1 MKTSDDLMSFK
12 FRRRA
17 EEDKLGAD
25 IIDECRVQLMMKF
38 RFLDLALW
46 RMELSP
52 MRVDSRYPLA
62 TDGSKV
68 SYESLRVIGRF
79 QNSFE
84 ESVRDYLHLI
94 MHCIFRHPFNEEH
107 GNKEA
112 WGLTCDIVVE
122 NAVMDMCGSRFES
135 PDDPARRQ
143 ALSEIR
149 LIAGSLLPNKV
160 YHVVKGLIQT
170 PEGQH
175 FHGMGKSTLNE
186 WRSLFERDEH
196 GMWPVNNDGGG
207 TFHDP
212 DATEEVSE
220 DNDQPDFQP
229 DSIQANSPDTDDAQS
244 GGEADEQT
252 MDDAP
257 QPTDDDSAPEE
268 ESPDGEPEDADRET
282 DQNVDDKDD
291 SSQDEKEWEE
301 IAKQVEM
308 SLETFAR
315 EWGEEAGSLM
325 EALAFAN
332 RKRYSY
338 DDFLRK
344 FMTVT
349 EQMQLNM
356 DEFDY
361 VYYTFGLETYG
372 NMPLIEPLEYK
383 ESESIRDFVIAIDT
397 SESVSGELVKSFVE
411 HTFSILKSS
420 EDRLREVNIHVI
432 QCDSKVQ
439 SDVRIRESA
448 DVKRMM
454 ENFQVRGFGG
464 TDFRPVFDYIG
475 MLQRRGEL
483 TDLKGV
489 IYFTDGLGQFPE
501 KTPDY
506 DVAFVFVEDEGRELP
521 PVPPWAMKIVLTSD
535 EVERTVN
542 VASKEGKR

>member
-1 MKTSDDLMSFK
+1 MKTSDELMTFK

-17 EEDKLGAD
+17 EEDRLGAN

-46 RMELSP
+46 RMDLSP
-52 MRVDSRYPLA
+52 MRVDSRYPLS
-62 TDGSKV
+62 TDGKKV
-68 SYESLRVIGRF
+68 HFDSLRVISRF
-79 QNSFE
+79 QESFE
-84 ESVRDYLHLI
+84 ESVRDYLHLV

-107 GNKEA
+107 GNREA
-112 WGLTCDIVVE
+112 WSLTCDIIVE
-122 NAVMDMCGSRFES
+122 NAAMDMCGSRFES
-135 PDDPARRQ
+135 ELDRARRQ

-149 LIAGSLLPNKV
+149 LITGSLLPNKV
-160 YHVVKGLIQT
+160 YHLIKNLVQT
-170 PEGQH
+170 PNGQSY
-175 FHGMGKSTLNE
+175 HGMGKSTLSE
-186 WRSLFERDEH
+186 WRALFERDDH
-196 GMWPVNNDGGG
+196 GAWPVNSDGGG

-212 DATEEVSE
+212 DSDEEVTE

-229 DSIQANSPDTDDAQS
+229 DSMQANTPDSEEAQA
-244 GGEADEQT
+244 GGEAEEQDAEEGAEVTEDE
-252 MDDAP
+252 D
-257 QPTDDDSAPEE
+257 APEE
-268 ESPDGEPEDADRET
+268 DSADGQPEPEKT
-282 DQNVDDKDD
+282 KDEED

-315 EWGEEAGSLM
+315 EWGEEAGSFLDN
-325 EALAFAN
+325 LAFAN

-344 FMTVT
+344 FMTIT
-349 EQMQLNM
+349 ERMQLNM

-361 VYYTFGLETYG
+361 VYYTFGLEVYG

-383 ESESIRDFVIAIDT
+383 ESEVIRDFVIAIDT

-420 EDRLREVNIHVI
+420 EDMLREVNIHVI

-439 SDVRIRESA
+439 SDVRIREKA
-448 DVKRMM
+448 DVVRMM
-454 ENFQVRGFGG
+454 ERFQVRGFGG
-464 TDFRPVFDYIG
+464 TDFRPVFDYVE
-475 MLQRRGEL
+475 MLRRRGEL
-483 TDLKGV
+483 TDLKGL

-506 DVAFVFVEDEGRELP
+506 DAAFVFVDDEGAALP

-535 EVERTVN
+535 EIEKAT
-542 VASKEGKR
+542 KR